1 MAPVRVQVS
10 ICVVII
16 VYKSLQ
22 ILTSFTLR
30 DSNLP
35 NLYLDDLQVVK
46 CPRTGGNSVTLL
58 PFVILRAVFNTLL

>member
-35 NLYLDDLQVVK
+35 NLYLDDFQVVK
-46 CPRTGGNSVTLL
+46 FPQTGGNSVTLL
-58 PFVILRAVFNTLL
+58 PLVILRAVFNTLL